1 MDLIHRIAYSI
12 AKSSNHENMVV
23 YGMYKCEYIQGI
35 CNIRIGCDNRINI
48 RYNDIIL
55 LWLLYDGMWYRKLE
69 CMI

>member
-1 MDLIHRIAYSI
+1 
-12 AKSSNHENMVV
+12 
-23 YGMYKCEYIQGI
+23 MYKGEYIQGI

-55 LWLLYDGMWYRKLE
+55 LWLLYDDTWYRKLE